1 MKQLCSSTDRNISES
16 KKDLQM
22 DIQTTGL
29 NKALSSGAKGSTES
43 VVKAEN
49 QAHLDLKQEITVVQ
63 AMKTSLEKEEHKAE
77 TLWNDFKAE
86 DKPEVRSVLDNMG
99 KVFTEVKT
107 FLSGIRKLLVDAKAL
122 DTDTDKQDLQDK
134 I

>member
-1 MKQLCSSTDRNISES
+1 
-16 KKDLQM
+16 M

-107 FLSGIRKLLVDAKAL
+107 FLTGIRKLLVDAKAL